1 MSPLEALPLGALDQ
15 QAVLVILLA
24 FGRVGGLI
32 ATMPLVSQS
41 NVPIPVK
48 AGLGLVVA
56 ALSVGALPL
65 PPLPDIDAVRFGFL
79 FGSEALLGLGM
90 GFVVSLLLSVVDVAG
105 SFIGMNSGLAV
116 AMQFDP
122 LSGGQSIVVTRIFQ
136 IAAFLTFF
144 GLDLHHE
151 VFLGLHDSFLAA
163 PPGTG
168 VLAFGVGEEFG
179 RLFGDVLVGA
189 VRISMPVVA
198 TAFFVN
204 LVAAL
209 VTRFAQQ
216 MNIYFSV
223 GLAAQAP
230 LALSVCAFV
239 IPAVIAWVASKGGD
253 VRALLPLLAG

>member
-1 MSPLEALPLGALDQ
+1 MLEALDLGALDL
-15 QAVLVILLA
+15 QAILVILLA
-24 FGRVGGLI
+24 FGRVGGLL

-48 AGLGLVVA
+48 AGLGLIVA
-56 ALSVGALPL
+56 TLSASALPIQ
-65 PPLPDIDAVRFGFL
+65 PVLPDLDAVRFGFL
-79 FGSEALLGLGM
+79 FASEALLGLGM
-90 GFVVSLLLSVVDVAG
+90 GFVVSLFLSIVDVAG
-105 SFIGMNSGLAV
+105 AFIGMNSGLAV

-122 LSGGQSIVVTRIFQ
+122 LSGGQSIVVARIFQ

-144 GLDLHHE
+144 ALDLHHQ

-168 VLAFGVGEEFG
+168 VLAFTVGEDFAS
-179 RLFGDVLVGA
+179 LFGEVLLGA
-189 VRISMPVVA
+189 VRVSMPVVT

-230 LALSVCAFV
+230 LALLVAGFV
-239 IPAVIAWVASKGGD
+239 IPAVITWVAAKGGD
-253 VRALLPLLAG
+253 LRALLPQLAG